1 MMSVLQR
8 GLSLLIV
15 AALVCLVGSSVQSA
29 VVGYWNFDNN
39 VNDLSGNGNDGAI
52 VGGVG
57 FDADVP
63 AAIGSG
69 ESASFDGLAGTYVNV
84 TQNAMLPVT
93 TGSAFSISMWVKG
106 DGTIN
111 SDDRVFSEGMTTD
124 SSPLFNLGTKNDSS
138 DAQFDFFFRNGT
150 SPNHQYSA
158 GDVFDDTWHHIAW
171 VDTDHVGTLYI
182 DGVEDTTF
190 DYASYVNA
198 GFAPDTTTFGG
209 ILRDSDCCNF
219 NGNIDEVA
227 IYDFALSPGNVTALA
242 GGAPPLAIP
251 EPTTAILA
259 AFGLLGLML
268 VWRRRA

>member
-1 MMSVLQR
+1 
-8 GLSLLIV
+8 
-15 AALVCLVGSSVQSA
+15 

-39 VNDLSGNGNDGAI
+39 VNDLSGNDNHGAI

-69 ESASFDGLAGTYVNV
+69 ASASFDGEAGTYVNV

-106 DGTIN
+106 DGTVN

-124 SSPLFNLGTKNDSS
+124 SSPLFNLGTKNDSA
-138 DAQFDFFFRNGT
+138 DARFDFFFRNGA
-150 SPNHQYSA
+150 SPNHQFSS

-190 DYASYVNA
+190 DYASFVNA

-227 IYDFALSPGNVTALA
+227 IYDFALSQGNVTALA

-259 AFGLLGLML
+259 AFGLLSLL
-268 VWRRRA
+268 LARRRRA